1 MRMKFKRVISFLLAL
16 VMVAALLPVTDIF
29 AATSPSGLIG
39 YSIDLVSNPDIGVL
53 RVQGWAYNGLDSG
66 KSIEVHVYVG
76 GPSGTAGVEG
86 FPIKADIFRG
96 DVNTT
101 FGISGNHGFAADLRI
116 AGKYGTQPVYFYAVD
131 GTFNEQLCDPYMIY
145 ISPPDPPYGD
155 AYWNLS
161 QYDYCPNIPDGV
173 YRISSAANPNFSIDM
188 TDGSVN
194 HGANLQLY
202 QNLSTDAQLFHLR
215 RISQVDVQT
224 GNGALEKRTVVS
236 FMNIKSQHF
245 LDKDFGSHNVHQYG
259 DLPDN
264 AYRQWI
270 LHNNGDGSYSL
281 ESVGQPGY
289 FMTIEGGVI
298 QNKAN
303 ICVALPNS
311 NGTPTLYQKFYLN
324 AEYVHGD
331 NRLNALTGYLK
342 TGQNRLWAS
351 TATSYTDTYVLDI
364 RDTSTAEGGN
374 AQIWSDVDGVAAEG
388 SIYLQQIFDIQED
401 GQGWYTI
408 RNINS
413 GLYLAA
419 ASGAAGRHLD
429 EVQQWNTAGDAAK
442 WAFVPRVRS
451 DNTISYWIV
460 NKATG
465 LYLLRFGNENGK
477 LTYLCYLDNSSVV
490 ESDWRS
496 WGLKSCVAIADIG
509 AITNG
514 ATGVAADRFDTT
526 DTINL
531 PIKIYDYNDDGML
544 FEYSL
549 NTKKDNGAFT
559 LTHASDTPNYTSWA
573 IGQTTTG
580 AGSFPDTNA
589 SGQTYFIGDGKFW
602 TASPD
607 GRNHI
612 YAVTRDVATED
623 IDLQYLSDYL
633 NYSFYG
639 EMTTGNATM
648 GLLKPTLREVD
659 GYILPQYNDEVVAYI
674 ADLLE
679 KVLPVREGWDGNMDS
694 LASIQ
699 DIPLGT
705 VLEGYDKDMAGLL
718 IEQLN
723 ANNNTTQLPRYSADP
738 ATRRGQ
744 IYDNLVTTYQKENLL
759 IGTWEECK
767 GNISS
772 YTDAAYFLLNN
783 LFYPGSYNMPQ
794 DKFDYLVLSKAELSN
809 GKSAYVFDSNF
820 STTYNYVENVTE
832 SAVEYDF
839 DAKTISNSSMLGK
852 PELRSL
858 LTTIGGPYF
867 TFLPVWEAENVQK
880 DFSNVYT
887 ESYES
892 KNYNYVLQCSGVF
905 TYTENDGLFFDFA
918 GDDDVYLF
926 INGQLVLDIGGAHA
940 ITTVNMNVN
949 DYVYAAR
956 AAVAAGSTD
965 PRDLALALEDGEDYS
980 FDFYYMERHTSGA
993 NMRIATNIRV
1003 SDPNLKTEKKAYQN
1017 GQELNNGGLVNT
1029 EENVEYSF
1037 VLSNPE
1043 DSLATLYHLS
1053 FTDAKLGV
1061 TIDSVNGLAVTGNKT
1076 LGSQGNTLTAADLK
1090 VYFTNQKGSTQEVS
1104 LDGTNDGL
1112 KNYLAQINGNGLLP
1126 GCSVE
1131 IRGIFYNIE
1140 DSDFVSGR
1148 FTNTLQVTANQEAN
1162 GQGDTYQAS
1171 DNMVLCVASGPQY
1184 YQWSDHS
1191 LELSVEEFTADVN
1204 GLLTEGSALL
1214 EQIAPATSLN
1224 SVTKLELCDMKGN
1237 VIHSSNATADAAGIS
1252 LNYSKPGS
1260 YVLYVKVTQSDNSTV
1275 IIPLQVN
1282 VVNVEDSVF
1291 VLDYGLKVDLTE
1303 ELTAKDSLSV
1313 AGKDTGYVFEALTET
1328 VPGYENNHITFSDGK
1343 QEIDGAYGRYLLQG
1357 NTLEY
1362 HPDGFMESAES
1373 VYLAVRVYEG
1383 DPGENVGTVDIN
1395 KEIEMYKKI
1404 TVLPANVVYYEDD
1417 FPAIK
1422 YFGNDDGKSANTF
1435 TVDGQGS
1442 GAIYQSADQSGAY
1455 GYDDAYASG
1464 TTQSG
1469 TSAHAIKIL
1478 DSNVAAEFTFVGTG
1492 FELISRCMDADNS
1505 VIYLDV
1511 FNEQDS
1517 LIKRIPVILEYDN
1530 LSITNGTE
1538 GIYQVP
1544 VVKVDD
1550 LAHGTYKVQIHGIP
1564 VYLKDEDGNFVKDDA
1579 GNFVIDKDNAPTLY
1593 IDGLRVYNALAMTDP
1608 DRDYYADGEATA
1620 SFLEIRD
1627 LILEGKATVVSVD
1640 GNSYSITSG
1649 ISTFTENRNGALY
1662 PVDTFTITSV
1672 SNVGYFVAA
1681 NAEKNNLL
1689 GLYTKSNQP
1698 GNNQFEF
1705 SFAKTL
1711 NNRDYFYIHFKSGET
1726 ELYLKKNEDSSL
1738 SLQALDSENDSSYLW
1753 EISYLDV
1760 EGGIVTITNYNG
1772 GYLSVSSVDTA
1783 AKTGEVVVLSTDNL
1797 TDQQKWEL
1805 GSVPSTEVF
1814 TGNTVTSV
1822 NDYLVFGPN
1831 NELYLDGVN
1840 SSQALA
1846 FYFTP
1851 DDLPETT
1858 TMIQVGVHVLNDGRL
1873 FGGDGTL
1880 SNPGSLYQS
1889 AYTEIPGWK
1898 VLDDSIKTSTERY
1911 YPIDLSLCRFDEANN
1926 RYEVVL
1932 YCEDG
1937 YLSFTNLKVSGGSI
1951 RVVNGQLADMRY
1963 HNGVLQLLTSVGASQ
1978 TKTWMAVS
1986 NPGDYV
1992 DFASLSQQM
2001 NATILYEADVDTGE
2015 FVPVLPD
2022 PEDLVVLVGRSL
2034 LFKDIVKMRF
2044 YFNISATGVVT
2055 ATPENSGLLVW
2066 TAEEYAALDSYT
2078 VENAGQQIRGL
2089 THSVNGYY
2097 ADTMGI
2103 PAKNMV
2109 DTLYVRAYVI
2119 LPDGSYEYSE
2129 VTEFSPVMYAQ
2140 LILQKE
2146 DAADTMKELAIA
2158 LMNYG
2163 AAAQVYF
2170 NYKTDNL
2177 MNAWLTEEQRDYAWS
2192 NDMIN
2197 ALPKDTSKYL
2207 YAGDDRIVW
2216 RGSSVTFVGAVNQNF
2231 YFQIPEELTENAQ
2244 KIELLYWTQSDY
2256 DALSQLTVENARKV
2270 TYSLEEGRAVI
2281 EGTAAKDL
2289 GKAFY
2294 FAVHIVYE
2302 DGEVFSEIHVDSA
2315 HDYARRVLSSGTT
2328 SDAMKDLAKALV
2340 YYSCKAKSQLG
2351 G

>member
-1 MRMKFKRVISFLLAL
+1 MRMKLKRVISFLLAL
-16 VMVAALLPVTDIF
+16 VMIAALLPVTDIF
-29 AATSPSGLIG
+29 ADTAGLFE
-39 YSIDLVSNPDIGVL
+39 YNIDLVSNPAIGIL
-53 RVQGWAYNGLDSG
+53 RVQGWAYFGWDSE
-66 KSIEVHVYVG
+66 KSFEVHVYVG
-76 GPSGTAGVEG
+76 GPTGTAGVEG
-86 FPIKADIFRG
+86 FPLLANLPRP
-96 DVNTT
+96 DVNTA
-101 FGISGNHGFAADLRI
+101 FNISGDHGFAADLPI
-116 AGKYGTQPVYFYAVD
+116 SGKYGTQPVYFYAVYGD
-131 GTFNEQLCDPYMIY
+131 TVQQLGDPRMVY

-173 YRISSAANPNFSIDM
+173 YRISSAANPNFSFDM

-202 QNLSTDAQLFHLR
+202 QNLATDAQLFHLR

-245 LDKDFGSHNVHQYG
+245 LDKDIGSHNVHQYG

-270 LHNNGDGSYSL
+270 LHNNGDGSYSF
-281 ESVGQPGY
+281 ESVVQPGF
-289 FMTIEGGVI
+289 FMTIDGGVI

-303 ICVALPNS
+303 ICVAPPDS

-324 AEYVHGD
+324 SEYVHGD
-331 NRLNALTGYLK
+331 NRLSALTGYLK
-342 TGQNRLWAS
+342 TGQNRFCVS
-351 TATSYTDTYVLDI
+351 TAASYTDTYVLDI
-364 RDTSTAEGGN
+364 CDSSTAEGGK
-374 AQIWSDVDGVAAEG
+374 AQIWTADDGVSAEG
-388 SIYLQQIFDIQED
+388 SIYMQQVFDIQED

-419 ASGAAGRHLD
+419 ASGAAGKHMD

-442 WAFVPRVRS
+442 WAFVPRVRN
-451 DNTISYWIV
+451 DNTLSYWIV

-465 LYLLRFGNENGK
+465 LYLLRFGNENGN
-477 LTYLCYLDNSSVV
+477 LIYLCYLDNSSVV

-496 WGLKSCVAIADIG
+496 WGLKSCVSIADVG
-509 AITNG
+509 TITNG

-549 NTKKDNGAFT
+549 NTLKDNGAFT

-607 GRNHI
+607 QLNRI
-612 YAVTRDVATED
+612 YAVNRDNATAD

-679 KVLPVREGWDGNMDS
+679 KVLPVRESWDGNMDS

-705 VLEGYDKDMAGLL
+705 VLEGYDKDVAGLL

-723 ANNNTTQLPRYSADP
+723 ASNNTTQLPRYSTDP

-744 IYDNLVTTYQKENLL
+744 IYDNLVTTYQKEELL

-767 GNISS
+767 AAVSN

-839 DAKTISNSSMLGK
+839 DARTISNSSMLGK
-852 PELRSL
+852 PELRAL

-880 DFSNVYT
+880 DFYNVYT
-887 ESYES
+887 GSYES

-956 AAVAAGSTD
+956 AAVAAGSTN

-1053 FTDAKLGV
+1053 FSDAKLGV
-1061 TIDSVNGLAVTGNKT
+1061 TIDSVNGLAVTGDKT
-1076 LGSQGNTLTAADLK
+1076 LNSRGNTLTAADLK

-1204 GLLTEGSALL
+1204 ELLTEGSALL

-1237 VIHSSNATADAAGIS
+1237 VIHSSNATADEAGIS
-1252 LNYSKPGS
+1252 LKYSKPGS

-1291 VLDYGLKVDLTE
+1291 VLDYGLKVDLTG

-1313 AGKDTGYVFEALTET
+1313 AGKSTEYEFEALTET

-1343 QEIDGAYGRYLLQG
+1343 QEINGAYGRYLLQG

-1422 YFGNDDGKSANTF
+1422 YYGNDDGKSANTF

-1442 GAIYQSADQSGAY
+1442 GAIYQSTDQSGAY

-1478 DSNVAAEFTFVGTG
+1478 DSDVAAEFTFVGTG

-1627 LILEGKATVVSVD
+1627 LILEGKATVVSID

-1681 NAEKNNLL
+1681 NAEKSNLL

-1726 ELYLKKNEDSSL
+1726 EQYLKKNEDSSL

-1772 GYLSVSSVDTA
+1772 GHLSVSSVDTA
-1783 AKTGEVVVLSTDNL
+1783 AKTGEIAVISTDSL

-1840 SSQALA
+1840 SSQAVA

-1873 FGGDGTL
+1873 FGDDGTL

-1911 YPIDLSLCRFDEANN
+1911 YPIDLSLCRFDEENN

-1951 RVVNGQLADMRY
+1951 RVVNGQLADLRY
-1963 HNGVLQLLTSVGASQ
+1963 NNGVLQLLTSVGASQ

-2015 FVPVLPD
+2015 FVPILPD

-2078 VENAGQQIRGL
+2078 VDTAGQQIRGL

-2097 ADTMGI
+2097 ADTKGI

-2170 NYKTDNL
+2170 NYKTDTL
-2177 MNAWLTEEQRDYAWS
+2177 MNAWLTEEQRAYDWN

-2216 RGSSVTFVGAVNQNF
+2216 RGASVTFVGAVNQNF
-2231 YFQIPEELTENAQ
+2231 YFQIPEELTQNAQ